1 MPPTDPLKH
10 LQAAARLA
18 CAHCAQQPAQR
29 VVVFGLDGRKV
40 LDVAVPPGAAESA
53 ADPEPV
59 APPAGWDVS
68 ERAARFEGKPV
79 RVGSRRLPLLKAL
92 VEAEGPLTAKELTAL
107 AFDRVTDLPNTRYHI
122 GELRKELRA
131 FFGSEDEVIVGGDEG
146 YTLAIR

>member
-1 MPPTDPLKH
+1 MPTDPLKH

-40 LDVAVPPGAAESA
+40 LDVAVPPGAAEPA

-59 APPAGWDVS
+59 APAAGWDVS
-68 ERAARFEGKPV
+68 ERAAKFDGKPV

-92 VEAEGPLTAKELTAL
+92 VEADAPLTAKELTAL
-107 AFDRVTDLPNTRYHI
+107 AFDSQTDITTTRYHVR
-122 GELRKELRA
+122 ELRRELRA
-131 FFGSEDEVIVGGDEG
+131 FFGGDDEVIAGGDEG
-146 YTLAIR
+146 YALAIR